1 MTTYYRKKQ
10 ITLGCDRCKYS
21 MPHLCVDKCEN
32 EKSPFY
38 SKTLLPN
45 QKACA
50 NARFKSERTPS
61 VIELMRHNAKAYNK
75 HITNRFLKRLTPL
88 QLLHLVHELDRREF
102 AIALT
107 KQGICL
113 TSEVAEYL
121 HQ

>member
-21 MPHLCVDKCEN
+21 TPHLCVDKCEN

-75 HITNRFLKRLTPL
+75 HITNRFLKKLTPL